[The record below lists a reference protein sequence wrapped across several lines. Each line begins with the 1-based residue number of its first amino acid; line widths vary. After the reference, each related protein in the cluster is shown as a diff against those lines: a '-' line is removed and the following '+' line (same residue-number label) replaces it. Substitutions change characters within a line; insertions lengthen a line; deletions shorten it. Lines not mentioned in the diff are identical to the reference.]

1 MAETS
6 LPALLRERA
15 SLQPND
21 TAFTFIDYDE
31 DPGGVPE
38 TLTWLQVYRRALN
51 VARELRLCAAPGD
64 RAVILAPQGLDYIVA
79 FLGALQAGLIAVPL
93 TVPHG
98 AGDERVESVLRD
110 ASPTAVLTTSAVI
123 GEAVRAVTPPGTSPP
138 PLIEVDLLDLD
149 ARTRFHAGDGDYP
162 STAYLQ
168 YTSGSTRSP
177 AGVMISYENLVA
189 NYGMTMRGFF
199 QRNGGV
205 EPPDHTIVLWLPFYH
220 DLGLIMGV
228 CTPILSG
235 CSAVL
240 TSPVSF
246 LQRPARWMQMV
257 ASYPSASTGAPNFAF
272 ELAARKT
279 SDEDMA
285 GYDLS
290 NVSTIISGAE
300 RVLPETIQRFT
311 ERFKRFNLRESV
323 IRPTYG
329 LAESTLYVA
338 TTTENQPP
346 GIVDFETDKLSEGQA
361 QRCASGTGTA
371 LVSYSALDAPTV
383 RIVDPDTRIEC
394 APGSHRRD
402 LGARRQRRAGLL
414 AKSRRD
420 RAHLRR
426 HDGRSVGRDTRRAL
440 AAGPGMWASCPMTSC
455 SSSAASRIC

>member
-1 MAETS
+1 
-6 LPALLRERA
+6 
-15 SLQPND
+15 
-21 TAFTFIDYDE
+21 
-31 DPGGVPE
+31 
-38 TLTWLQVYRRALN
+38 
-51 VARELRLCAAPGD
+51 
-64 RAVILAPQGLDYIVA
+64 
-79 FLGALQAGLIAVPL
+79 
-93 TVPHG
+93 
-98 AGDERVESVLRD
+98 
-110 ASPTAVLTTSAVI
+110 
-123 GEAVRAVTPPGTSPP
+123 
-138 PLIEVDLLDLD
+138 
-149 ARTRFHAGDGDYP
+149 
-162 STAYLQ
+162 
-168 YTSGSTRSP
+168 
-177 AGVMISYENLVA
+177 
-189 NYGMTMRGFF
+189 MRGFF
-199 QRNGGV
+199 QRNGGI

-272 ELAARKT
+272 ELATRKT

-300 RVLPETIQRFT
+300 RVLPETIKRFS

-346 GIVDFETDKLSEGQA
+346 AIVDFETDKLAEGQA

-383 RIVDPDTRIEC
+383 RIVDPDTQIEC
-394 APGSHRRD
+394 APGSTGEIWVHGD
-402 LGARRQRRAGLL
+402 NVGLGYWQNPG
-414 AKSRRD
+414 RD

-426 HDGRSVGRDTRRAL
+426 QDCRAVGRHTRRAL
-440 AAGPGMWASCPMTSC
+440 VADRGFGLPIRWRAVHRRPHQGSVDRVRAQPRPRRHRGDDLGDN
-455 SSSAASRIC
+455 

>member
-1 MAETS
+1 MH
-6 LPALLRERA
+6 A
-15 SLQPND
+15 SSDFAQS
-21 TAFTFIDYDE
+21 
-31 DPGGVPE
+31 
-38 TLTWLQVYRRALN
+38 
-51 VARELRLCAAPGD
+51 PGD

-123 GEAVRAVTPPGTSPP
+123 GEAVRAVTPPGTSAP

-149 ARTRFHAGDGDYP
+149 APARFHAGDDDYP

-199 QRNGGV
+199 QRNGGI

-300 RVLPETIQRFT
+300 RVLPETIKRFT

-346 GIVDFETDKLSEGQA
+346 GIVDFETDKLAEGQA

-371 LVSYSALDAPTV
+371 LVSYSALEAPTV
-383 RIVDPDTRIEC
+383 RIVDPDTQARVC
-394 APGSHRRD
+394 AGNHRRD

-426 HDGRSVGRDTRRAL
+426 QDLSSRRPGHPKGL
-440 AAGPGMWASCPMTSC
+440 GCGPGIWASCPTVSC